1 MCAFCS
7 PSLQTSWND
16 GTAQCGRGWG
26 CWRSIETSSKRF
38 ALFSHKQRITQP
50 HHNTP
55 SLPFVLLFFLFLLRA
70 QRLQRGLMTFFF
82 NQMLRESSLL
92 FVRLQRP
99 LVDSLALRAVLHRRE
114 ALLVIHALPLSPLL
128 RPYIAASAD
137 LRGFKLEREDHRL
150 FAADL
155 ADVSLRAA
163 QLHETETP
171 VLTTQSCVMCFA

>member
-1 MCAFCS
+1 
-7 PSLQTSWND
+7 
-16 GTAQCGRGWG
+16 
-26 CWRSIETSSKRF
+26 
-38 ALFSHKQRITQP
+38 
-50 HHNTP
+50 
-55 SLPFVLLFFLFLLRA
+55 
-70 QRLQRGLMTFFF
+70 MTFFF